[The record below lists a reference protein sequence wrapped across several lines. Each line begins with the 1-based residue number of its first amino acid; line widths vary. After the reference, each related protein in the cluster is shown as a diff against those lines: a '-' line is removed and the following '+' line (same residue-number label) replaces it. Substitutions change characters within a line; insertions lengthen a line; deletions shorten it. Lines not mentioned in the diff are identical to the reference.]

1 MDFLSKFLF
10 PVCSHHRHS
19 ALLCSSH
26 DIFSYKIPYLSS
38 FVFSPVTF
46 PSFCPSS
53 KHILSRHL
61 ALFFFIFFFLT
72 GRSQFI
78 RLISYF
84 TGPVSMITQI
94 ILTLFVWFPVLF
106 PVLHSLIL
114 FTSQL
119 QNITLLHQLFVT
131 VILPRTALDTVLLLS
146 SQFPCLLLSSLS
158 FSCPFFFFFPHSHH
172 WSSWSTQV
180 EWETKYSCPQ
190 KLHGKNSTFLSTF
203 PLDRQNIEEPDV
215 NHQQGFA
222 DYNYS

>member
-38 FVFSPVTF
+38 FVFSPITF

-158 FSCPFFFFFPHSHH
+158 FSCPFFFFFHIHITGLLDPHR
-172 WSSWSTQV
+172 WS
-180 EWETKYSCPQ
+180 E
-190 KLHGKNSTFLSTF
+190 
-203 PLDRQNIEEPDV
+203 RQNIHALKSCMEKTAPSFQPFLWIDRT
-215 NHQQGFA
+215 
-222 DYNYS
+222 